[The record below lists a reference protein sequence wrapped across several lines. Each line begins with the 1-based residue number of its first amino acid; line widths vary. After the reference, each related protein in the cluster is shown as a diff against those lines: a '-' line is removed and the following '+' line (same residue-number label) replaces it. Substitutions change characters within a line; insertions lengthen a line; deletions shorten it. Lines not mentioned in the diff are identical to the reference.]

1 MSLQYVELNTYYASV
16 NAGVINL
23 FCRKQS
29 SSYQPYQ
36 TKEILKSSVKET
48 ETLEYFLPI
57 IQKEREISSNPIN
70 LINPIKPD
78 LYGQPNPNKEF
89 HTKKLK
95 SMPGMPGMTIP
106 LRTSNS
112 NFF

>member
-23 FCRKQS
+23 FCHKQS
-29 SSYQPYQ
+29 KSHQPYQ

-57 IQKEREISSNPIN
+57 IQKQREISSNPIN
-70 LINPIKPD
+70 LINPIKSD
-78 LYGQPNPNKEF
+78 LCGQPNSNKEF
-89 HTKKLK
+89 PIKKLK
-95 SMPGMPGMTIP
+95 DVPGLLGMTIP
-106 LRTSNS
+106 MRTSNS
-112 NFF
+112 NFI